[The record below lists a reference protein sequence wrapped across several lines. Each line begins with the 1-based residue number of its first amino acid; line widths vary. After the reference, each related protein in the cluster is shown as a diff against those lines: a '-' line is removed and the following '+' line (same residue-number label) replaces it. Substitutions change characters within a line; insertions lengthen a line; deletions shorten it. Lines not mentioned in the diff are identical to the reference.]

1 MGKRKGKATQNEK
14 SNERDTELSHSKRRK
29 KQLVGNSIETS
40 PAAIGDQLMT
50 DTWVE
55 LDASSMDINDDEFD
69 DDSIDWETVQLPIWT
84 PTVATNQ
91 QQQPLGQDGDD
102 ADADH
107 DHLAPHEQYNDVQ
120 VVFEAPRAVLK
131 KSKWEMAYQRQL
143 RDWTH
148 NSHVVLL
155 VGHFLIRNNWC
166 SREDIKSVCLSVIPE
181 HISSQNERKD
191 ESDQQFYIT
200 IKWLMA
206 WWHDYFKV
214 TAPGMVTRPLETFTS
229 IPILDPHGN
238 ILQELESHVQHLGIQ
253 DSEKIDDPTGFVN
266 FLAEKE
272 GSRDISA
279 QLFTSLLR
287 TLGFET
293 RLVCSLQPI
302 PFRIPAT
309 RTDKPSSS
317 SSSPTTM
324 GTELKAGTAK
334 TSTRNTG
341 AKNKSSS
348 VTKSDSTQ
356 YQSNKA
362 KPPTIWCEVWN
373 THQQQWICVD
383 PIRQLYNKPNQM
395 EPGVSNRQN
404 ILSFVLAFEELK
416 YGDGSV
422 KSKKRQRIKR
432 VVDVT
437 RRYTTHLPKALA
449 QRERDL
455 TKRERQGGWRLWSEL
470 FLYGLQPTELS
481 QLQQNNTGPS
491 SSSSAASRYNM
502 EQMELEQTQQQQRM
516 PTSIQG
522 FHNHPLY
529 VLERHLKKFEV
540 IYHSTMDDNQMV
552 IGHIRGE
559 NIYPRSCVHQ
569 LRTRETWMKQ
579 GRVVM
584 DNQVPVKRV
593 LAHAVTLE
601 KKRLQEEARLQGD
614 PLYADCFG
622 HWQTTPYKAPPVVDG
637 KITKNNYGRVDLFT
651 PDMLPEGGA
660 HIQIDGVGKIARQL
674 GIDYADAL
682 VDFEFVRGRSVPI
695 VDGIIVAKENEFIL
709 LEAWREHEHHI
720 ANKAIAKQEREVY
733 GRWRKLIQGAMIDA
747 RIDDTYG
754 KQQHSL
760 LDTRYMDMNATDT
773 SDNRNNHKTTNNT
786 AWDRFLTQRRQQE
799 NSKDDDSDGFVLEV
813 DEDDDDDDDD
823 DRDSGIGGGFLLDD
837 D

>member
-1 MGKRKGKATQNEK
+1 MGKRKGKSLQNK
-14 SNERDTELSHSKRRK
+14 NSNERDTEPSHSKRRR
-29 KQLVGNSIETS
+29 KQSVDNGIETS
-40 PAAIGDQLMT
+40 PAAIGEQLMT
-50 DTWVE
+50 DTSVE
-55 LDASSMDINDDEFD
+55 MNGTGMDINDDGSD
-69 DDSIDWETVQLPIWT
+69 DDSIDWETVELPKWAPAVT
-84 PTVATNQ
+84 TNQ
-91 QQQPLGQDGDD
+91 QRQTLGQDGGD

-107 DHLAPHEQYNDVQ
+107 DHLVPHEQYNDVQ
-120 VVFEAPRAVLK
+120 IVFEAPRAVLK

-143 RDWTH
+143 RDWMH

-166 SREDIKSVCLSVIPE
+166 SREDIKSVCLSVIPDY
-181 HISSQNERKD
+181 IASQNERKD
-191 ESDQQFYIT
+191 ESDQQFYTT

-206 WWHDYFKV
+206 WWHGYFKV
-214 TAPGMVTRPLETFTS
+214 TAPGMVTRPLEAFTS
-229 IPILDPHGN
+229 IPILDPQGN
-238 ILQELESHVQHLGIQ
+238 MIQELESHVQRLGIQ
-253 DSEKIDDPTGFVN
+253 DSEKIDDPTSFVN

-309 RTDKPSSS
+309 RTDKASSS
-317 SSSPTTM
+317 SSSPTAM
-324 GTELKAGTAK
+324 GTELKGGSTK
-334 TSTRNTG
+334 ISTRNTG
-341 AKNKSSS
+341 AKNKSSLG
-348 VTKSDSTQ
+348 TKTDNTQ

-373 THQQQWICVD
+373 NHQQKWICVD
-383 PIRQLYNKPNQM
+383 PIRQFYNNPNQM

-404 ILSFVLAFEELK
+404 ILSFVLAFEEQQ
-416 YGDGSV
+416 YGGGSV

-437 RRYTTHLPKALA
+437 RRYTTHLPKALV

-491 SSSSAASRYNM
+491 SPSSSVSRYNM
-502 EQMELEQTQQQQRM
+502 EQVELEQTQQAQKM

-540 IYHSTMDDNQMV
+540 LYHPTMDNNQMV

-559 NIYPRSCVHQ
+559 NIYPRSCVQQIH
-569 LRTRETWMKQ
+569 TRESWIKQ

-584 DNQVPVKRV
+584 DNQVPVKRI

-601 KKRLQEEARLQGD
+601 KKRLQEEAKLQGD
-614 PLYADCFG
+614 PLHANCFG
-622 HWQTTPYKAPPVVDG
+622 HWQTTPYKAPPVIDG
-637 KITKNNYGRVDLFT
+637 KIPKNNYGRVDLFT

-660 HIQIDGVGKIARQL
+660 HIQIDGVGKIAKQL
-674 GIDYADAL
+674 GIDYAEAL
-682 VDFEFVRGRSVPI
+682 VDFEFVRGRSVPL
-695 VDGIIVAKENEFIL
+695 VNGIIVAKENEFIL
-709 LEAWREHEHHI
+709 LEAWREHEHHK
-720 ANKAIAKQEREVY
+720 ANKAMAKQEKEVY
-733 GRWRKLIQGAMIDA
+733 DRWRKLIQGAMIDA
-747 RIDDTYG
+747 RIDNTYG
-754 KQQHSL
+754 KQQHLL
-760 LDTRYMDMNATDT
+760 LDTMNMDKHVERNTDAGY
-773 SDNRNNHKTTNNT
+773 SGDNRNKHRTTNDT
-786 AWDRFLTQRRQQE
+786 AWDRYLAQRRQQE
-799 NSKDDDSDGFVLEV
+799 NTKDDDNNDDSDGFKH
-813 DEDDDDDDDD
+813 
-823 DRDSGIGGGFLLDD
+823 LLFD
-837 D
+837 